1 MDAQEPPWW
10 KRSEETGIYSRYRRS
25 TNHLTLTNISH
36 VRNTFS
42 LTPIIPDTSALLSL
56 YWTSGSVNVS
66 LQRLQVICSFVP
78 CFKKARHR
86 SKGSESLLSHII
98 VIPAKAGIQRLLGYI
113 AFNYLLDTRFR
124 GYDIFFILDF
134 HVHLQLEIICSLL
147 LQC

>member
-10 KRSEETGIYSRYRRS
+10 KRSEVTGIYSRYRRS

-66 LQRLQVICSFVP
+66 L
-78 CFKKARHR
+78 
-86 SKGSESLLSHII
+86 
-98 VIPAKAGIQRLLGYI
+98 
-113 AFNYLLDTRFR
+113 
-124 GYDIFFILDF
+124 
-134 HVHLQLEIICSLL
+134 
-147 LQC
+147 